1 MTKMAFAFIMC
12 KVKMLYS
19 KSGCL
24 MDLKERM
31 YISDL
36 YEEYG
41 SLLTD
46 KQKDSIE
53 LYCLLDLSLF
63 EIAEKQGI
71 SRQAVKCAIAHAIDS
86 LKEYESKLGVVEFK
100 SKLRQILDSDISDA
114 SKLQRLSDL
123 TEE

>member
-1 MTKMAFAFIMC
+1 
-12 KVKMLYS
+12 
-19 KSGCL
+19 

-41 SLLTD
+41 SLLTER
-46 KQKDSIE
+46 QRDSLE

-71 SRQAVKCAIAHAIDS
+71 SRQAVKDAIAHAIDS
-86 LKEYESKLGVVEFK
+86 LKEYESKLKTVEFK
-100 SKLRQILDSDISDA
+100 SKMKEILDSDLSD
-114 SKLQRLSDL
+114 SLKIQKLSDL